1 MKLFIVSLSN
11 YLFYIKFK
19 LMTKKSEIGKLGE
32 DLACKYLLNKNF
44 TIIER
49 NFRKPWGEIDI
60 IAKDN
65 NGTLVFVEVKT
76 MQQYGN
82 NAAIAALLPEDNLT
96 KSKLKKLQRI
106 SYLYA
111 NNNSG
116 LLNDKHGWQIDL
128 IAIILN
134 EAGTNI
140 KHFENI

>member
-1 MKLFIVSLSN
+1 
-11 YLFYIKFK
+11 
-19 LMTKKSEIGKLGE
+19 MTKKSEIGKLGE
-32 DLACKYLLNKNF
+32 DIACEYLLNKSF

-49 NFRKPWGEIDI
+49 NFRQPWGEIDI
-60 IAKDN
+60 ITKNPGGA
-65 NGTLVFVEVKT
+65 LVFVEVKT

-111 NNNSG
+111 NHNSE
-116 LLNDKHGWQIDL
+116 LLDDRQGWQIDL
-128 IAIILN
+128 ITIVLN
-134 EAGTNI
+134 EAGTDI